1 MKPIIK
7 WVGGKTQIKDI
18 ILSKFPKKI
27 NNYYEPFIGG
37 GSILIELLCKV
48 KNGEVEVNKFYVSD
62 INPRLINMYK
72 QIQANPIWISEKL
85 RLLEIDYKVDPENF
99 YYKIRDKFN
108 GNITT
113 ALNDAIYF
121 IFLNKTCFRGL
132 YRENSEGRFNTPFGH
147 YKNPSFPDEE
157 SIRTLSDLIKDVKF
171 EVRDFRFLDSGPV
184 SGDFIYLD
192 PPYYPINSTSFT
204 SYSGVGFD
212 EKCHKRLFRI
222 LRNLRK
228 KSIYFILSNSW
239 TDFVLQ
245 NFDENRFII
254 KKIECK
260 RRINSK
266 NPESTVSEVIIS
278 PIL

>member
-7 WVGGKTQIKDI
+7 WVGGKSQIKDN
-18 ILSKFPKKI
+18 ILSKFPEKI
-27 NNYYEPFIGG
+27 NKYYEPFIGG
-37 GSILIELLCKV
+37 GSILIELLCRVRNNKIS
-48 KNGEVEVNKFYVSD
+48 VNKFYASD
-62 INPRLINMYK
+62 INPRLINLYK
-72 QIQANPIWISEKL
+72 QVQRNPHKISEKL
-85 RLLEIDYKVDPENF
+85 KLLEVDYKVDPENF

-108 GNITT
+108 EDFTT
-113 ALNDAIYF
+113 ALNDATYF
-121 IFLNKTCFRGL
+121 IFLNRTYFRGL
-132 YRENSEGRFNTPFGH
+132 YRENSEGKFNVLFGH

-157 SIRTLSDLIKDVKF
+157 IMQLSDLIKDVEFVVK
-171 EVRDFRFLDSGPV
+171 DFRFINSEPI
-184 SGDFIYLD
+184 SGDFVYLD

-204 SYSGVGFD
+204 TYSGKGFD

-228 KSIYFILSNSW
+228 KSIYFILSNSYV
-239 TDFVLQ
+239 DEVIQ
-245 NFDENRFII
+245 NFDENKFII
-254 KKIECK
+254 EIIECK

>member
-37 GSILIELLCKV
+37 GSILIELLGKV
-48 KNGEVEVNKFYVSD
+48 KNDEISVNKFYASD
-62 INPRLINMYK
+62 INPRLINLYK
-72 QIQANPIWISEKL
+72 QIQLNPMKILEKL
-85 RLLEIDYKVDPENF
+85 RILEIDYKVDPENF

-108 GNITT
+108 ANITT
-113 ALNDAIYF
+113 ALNDATYF

-132 YRENSEGRFNTPFGH
+132 YRENSEGKFNVPFGH
-147 YKNPSFPDEE
+147 YKNPSFPDKE
-157 SIRTLSDLIKDVKF
+157 IIQLSELIKDVEF
-171 EVRDFRFLDSGPV
+171 IVRDFKFINFELNF
-184 SGDFIYLD
+184 GDFIYLD

-204 SYSGVGFD
+204 TYSGIGFD

-245 NFDENRFII
+245 NFDENKFII
-254 KKIECK
+254 EKVECK